1 MLKKIAKGILLSLMC
16 TFIFTGNAYAGKA
29 FYVFSLGNT
38 GTTINH
44 FSSSTNNKTIQSNP
58 WTLKI
63 NSITCIG
70 NYGIRFAPAKYNT
83 TTKVLVR
90 RVAHGE
96 MELDMELLHMHQ
108 VMLVLQHIS

>member
-44 FSSSTNNKTIQSNP
+44 FLQVLI
-58 WTLKI
+58 
-63 NSITCIG
+63 
-70 NYGIRFAPAKYNT
+70 IRLY
-83 TTKVLVR
+83 
-90 RVAHGE
+90 RVIRGH
-96 MELDMELLHMHQ
+96 
-108 VMLVLQHIS
+108 